1 MGDCSSGVTVR
12 TGARLHFG
20 LFDTRA
26 PFGGVGVMINDPETV
41 VRVSSAGAFDAGT
54 VEPHRLREIAARLGR
69 WAFPGRFPDDLPPC
83 EIRVQ
88 SQAPAH
94 SGFGSGTQLSLAVA
108 TALVHFW
115 DLRIERSEL
124 IRQIAGRGRR
134 SAIGSIGFFEGGMI
148 LEDGVAGDYDNPLQ
162 WQRVDPPSDW
172 RFLIVRPAIP
182 TATLSGEAEGNAFAA
197 LPPSPP
203 ARREHLTKLGGEIM
217 DACQSG
223 DFPRFAESLTRFNR
237 ASGMLFEPM
246 QGGCYN
252 GPVVADLVGQVVAA
266 GAVAYGQSSWG
277 PSVFVACRC
286 ESSAIALADRLG
298 KELAVQITSPRQAG
312 PTVMP
317 Q

>member
-1 MGDCSSGVTVR
+1 MADDSRSVTVQ

-26 PFGGVGVMINDPETV
+26 PFGGVGVMINEPETI
-41 VRVSSAGAFDAGT
+41 VRVSTADAFDAGM
-54 VEPHRLREIAARLGR
+54 VESQRLRDIAARLGR
-69 WAFPGRFPDDLPPC
+69 SAFAGRFSDDLPPC
-83 EIRVQ
+83 QIRVQ
-88 SQAPAH
+88 CQAPAH
-94 SGFGSGTQLSLAVA
+94 SGFGSGTQLSLAAA

-124 IRQIAGRGRR
+124 IQQIAGRGRR

-148 LEDGVAGDYDNPLQ
+148 LEDGVSGDYDNPMR
-162 WQRVDPPSDW
+162 WRRVDPPSEW
-172 RFLIVRPAIP
+172 RFLVVRPTVP
-182 TATLSGEAEGNAFAA
+182 GATVSGEAEGNAFAA

-203 ARREHLTKLGGEIM
+203 ERRERLTRLGGEII
-217 DACQSG
+217 DACQGG
-223 DFPRFAESLTRFNR
+223 DFAAFAERLTRFNQ

-252 GPVVADLVGQVVAA
+252 GPVVADLVRNVVAA

-277 PSVFVACRC
+277 PSVFVVCRC
-286 ESSAIALADRLG
+286 ESSAAEIADRLG
-298 KELAVQITSPRQAG
+298 KESSVQVTSVRHTG
-312 PTVMP
+312 PTVTL

>member
-1 MGDCSSGVTVR
+1 MGDRSRGVTVR

-41 VRVSSAGAFDAGT
+41 VRVSSADAFDAGA

-69 WAFPGRFPDDLPPC
+69 SAFPGRFSDDLPPC
-83 EIRVQ
+83 EIRVK

-115 DLRIERSEL
+115 ELRIGRSEL

-148 LEDGVAGDYDNPLQ
+148 LEDGVAGDYDNPMR
-162 WQRVDPPSDW
+162 WRRVDPPSDW
-172 RFLIVRPAIP
+172 RFLVVRPSLPI
-182 TATLSGEAEGNAFAA
+182 ATVSGEAEGDAFAA

-203 ARREHLTKLGGEIM
+203 ARREQLTKLGGEII
-217 DACQSG
+217 DACQRD
-223 DFPRFAESLTRFNR
+223 DFPSFAESLTRFNR

-252 GPVVADLVGQVVAA
+252 GPVVADLVRQVVAA

-277 PSVFVACRC
+277 PGVFVVCRC
-286 ESSAIALADRLG
+286 KASANAFADRLAQ
-298 KELAVQITSPRQAG
+298 ELTVQITSARHSG
-312 PTVMP
+312 PTVTL